1 MHPEDSRPDPGAA
14 EADATATDEAAG
26 GDAGEAAGE
35 FDAAPRTTATAPDLS
50 GDEMAFL
57 EEARTG
63 AEPDVA
69 LDAEGAEA
77 IEGAG
82 PDEAALTEAIEPS
95 YEPEGEPA
103 AEDAAGDD
111 LPASLPSRMKSILGS
126 VLFAAERPLG
136 LKRLK
141 ELLGERDGKAIKT
154 ALDLL
159 AQALEGTGIA
169 LVEVAEEWQLRTD
182 PENGAWVQR
191 QTAAKPVRLSRPQL
205 ETLAII
211 AYRQPITRP
220 EIDEIRGVDGASTV
234 KMLFERGLLRSLG
247 HREEVGRPQ
256 LYGTTDDFLRFFH
269 LRSLAELPTLREFH
283 ELSEDSRA
291 QVDALA
297 QGELEDGEDNAMLRG
312 RAEWTGER
320 PDAVALAPVDP
331 QEDEALLAELD
342 EAAERAER
350 VVETVNPKPAS
361 PETPQESKGNPS

>member
-1 MHPEDSRPDPGAA
+1 MQGIHEPKVAKPHDGCECSGARAFSLARPGALNDPAPSMHPEDGEPDPATPQ
-14 EADATATDEAAG
+14 ADAETP
-26 GDAGEAAGE
+26 GDVAPDD
-35 FDAAPRTTATAPDLS
+35 FDAAPHTTPTAPVLR
-50 GDEMAFL
+50 DEETAFL
-57 EEARTG
+57 EAT
-63 AEPDVA
+63 A
-69 LDAEGAEA
+69 DAADA
-77 IEGAG
+77 
-82 PDEAALTEAIEPS
+82 PAAVDADAD
-95 YEPEGEPA
+95 EGELPA
-103 AEDAAGDD
+103 DD

-141 ELLGERDGKAIKT
+141 ELLGERDGKAIRA
-154 ALDLL
+154 ALDALG
-159 AQALEGTGIA
+159 QALEGTGLA

-220 EIDEIRGVDGASTV
+220 EIDEIRGVDSASTV

-291 QVDALA
+291 EVDALA
-297 QGELEDGEDNAMLRG
+297 QGELADEEDNAMLRG
-312 RAEWTGER
+312 KAEWTGER
-320 PDAVALAPVDP
+320 PDAVVLAPVDP
-331 QEDEALLAELD
+331 REEEALMAELD

-350 VVETVNPKPAS
+350 VVETVNPKPA
-361 PETPQESKGNPS
+361 PQETEGPS

>member
-1 MHPEDSRPDPGAA
+1 MHPEDSKPDPATDD
-14 EADATATDEAAG
+14 ADASATDDAG
-26 GDAGEAAGE
+26 GASAEEAAGE
-35 FDAAPRTTATAPDLS
+35 FDAAPRTTATAPEFS

-57 EEARTG
+57 EDVRTG
-63 AEPDVA
+63 ADPVGALGDEGPVA
-69 LDAEGAEA
+69 
-77 IEGAG
+77 
-82 PDEAALTEAIEPS
+82 DEAS
-95 YEPEGEPA
+95 GD
-103 AEDAAGDD
+103 DASGGDELPGDD

-126 VLFAAERPLG
+126 VLFAAERPMS

-141 ELLGERDGKAIKT
+141 ELLGERDGKAIRA
-154 ALDLL
+154 ALELL

-220 EIDEIRGVDGASTV
+220 EIDEIRGVDSASTV

-320 PDAVALAPVDP
+320 PESVALAPVDP

-350 VVETVNPKPAS
+350 VVETVNPKPAP
-361 PETPQESKGNPS
+361 PETPEETKGSPS